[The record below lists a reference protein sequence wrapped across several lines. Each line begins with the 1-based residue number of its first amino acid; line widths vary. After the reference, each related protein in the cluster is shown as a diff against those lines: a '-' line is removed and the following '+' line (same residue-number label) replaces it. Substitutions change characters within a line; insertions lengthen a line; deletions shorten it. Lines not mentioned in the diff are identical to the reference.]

1 MNTEKAKAVLKKYL
15 EAWIKGDVD
24 KMYRHCQ
31 ITWGRN
37 HTKAELRDLFQN
49 LRLTGYELIGEGEVQ
64 GIALL
69 RLPVSAIIND
79 RKCHF
84 EAIMVC
90 EVNAYTPRE
99 DGIWGVNPASILRID
114 V

>member
-1 MNTEKAKAVLKKYL
+1 MNKEKAKAVLKKYL
-15 EAWIKGDVD
+15 EAWAKGDID
-24 KMYRHCQ
+24 KMMKHCQ
-31 ITWGRN
+31 ITWSRN
-37 HTKAELRDLFQN
+37 HTKAELKGLFQN
-49 LRLTGYELIGEGEVQ
+49 LRLTGYEFTGEGKAQ

-79 RKCHF
+79 KTCCL

-90 EVNAYTPRE
+90 EVNAYTPKE
-99 DGIWGVNPASILRID
+99 DGIWGVNPVSILRIN